1 MKTKYKG
8 LILVVIIIVILALS
22 ITSGLGKERIDIAGS
37 TSVQP
42 LAVQLAT
49 KYVAGSDKIQVNVQ
63 GGGSGMGI
71 RSVSQGVADIGTSS
85 KELSSEDSVGVTTVE
100 LGKEGI
106 VIGVHNSNTINDLST
121 DQIRQIFSGEV
132 TNWKE
137 LGGPDEE
144 IHVVTRE
151 EGSGT
156 RDAFESII
164 LDGQDMKSDAIVQ
177 SSTESVKQAVSTDPG
192 AIGYMSFAHMSDDV
206 KSITVNHVSVSEETI
221 ADGSYELQ
229 RPFLFVINEDNYSQA
244 VRNFV
249 DWIKSPEGEQI
260 IIDAKI
266 VPSN

>member
-8 LILVVIIIVILALS
+8 LILVVIIIAIIALS
-22 ITSGLGKERIDIAGS
+22 ITSGLDKERIDIAGS

-42 LAVQLAT
+42 LAEQLAT
-49 KYVAGSDKIQVNVQ
+49 AYAADHENVQVNVQ

-71 RSVSQGVADIGTSS
+71 RSVSQGIADIGTSS
-85 KELSSEDSVGVTTVE
+85 KELSADDSVGVTAVE

-121 DQIRQIFSGEV
+121 DQINQIFSGEV

-137 LGGPDEE
+137 VGGPDEE
-144 IHVVTRE
+144 IHIITRE

-156 RDAFESII
+156 RDAFESIVM
-164 LDGQDMKSDAIVQ
+164 DGKDIKSDAIVQ

-192 AIGYMSFAHMSDDV
+192 AVGYMSFAHMSDDV
-206 KSITVNHVSVSEETI
+206 KSITVNNVPISEETI

-229 RPFLFVINEDNYSQA
+229 RPFLFVINDENYSQT
-244 VRNFV
+244 VQEFI
-249 DWIKSPEGEQI
+249 DWIKSPQGEQI

>member
-8 LILVVIIIVILALS
+8 LILVAIIIVVIAVS
-22 ITSGLGKERIDIAGS
+22 VFSGFDKERIDIAGS

-42 LAVQLAT
+42 LAEQLAT
-49 KYVAGSDKIQVNVQ
+49 EYVADRDNIQVNVQ

-71 RSVSQGVADIGTSS
+71 RSVSQGIADIGTSS
-85 KELSSEDSVGVTTVE
+85 KELSAEDSVGVTAVE

-106 VIGVHNSNTINDLST
+106 VIGVHNSNTVDDLST
-121 DQIRQIFSGEV
+121 DQIKQIFSGEI

-137 LGGPDEE
+137 
-144 IHVVTRE
+144 
-151 EGSGT
+151 
-156 RDAFESII
+156 
-164 LDGQDMKSDAIVQ
+164 QDIKSDAIVQ

-192 AIGYMSFAHMSDDV
+192 AIGYMSFAHMSDHV
-206 KSITVNHVSVSEETI
+206 KSLTVNNVVASEETI

-244 VRNFV
+244 VHDFV